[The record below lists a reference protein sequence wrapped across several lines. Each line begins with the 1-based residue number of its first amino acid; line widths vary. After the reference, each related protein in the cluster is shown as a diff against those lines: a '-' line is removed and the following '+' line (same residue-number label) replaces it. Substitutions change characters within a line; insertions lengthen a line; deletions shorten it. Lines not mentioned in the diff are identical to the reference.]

1 MQLSRS
7 HYTLIGCLAPV
18 CWGMSVPF
26 VRLVAE
32 HVGQP
37 LGMVFL
43 CGLATLL
50 LLGIYGLPPWRRM
63 SLGYLVFGVGCAVS
77 CEVCFCFA
85 LALSDGGAQT
95 AEVGMVN
102 YLWPCLT
109 MLFACLFNGQRAKW
123 WIAFGFAF
131 AVVGILTVLSG
142 DAGLDLP
149 AMAGHM
155 KKNPASY
162 ALAFGAAVS
171 WAAYSSIT
179 RAFSRGVNATVI
191 IFATNTLFFTVLWL
205 LGVGGPAH
213 VDGEGLAVVAV
224 AAVVMGMA
232 YALWTTG
239 VVKGSMT
246 VMAVVSYFTPV
257 LSCVFC
263 ALFLGADLSL
273 NFWKG
278 VGLVVAGSLVCWA
291 ATAVAD
297 RSTKKGA

>member
-7 HYTLIGCLAPV
+7 HYTFVGCLAPI

-37 LGMVFL
+37 LGMTLL
-43 CGLATLL
+43 CGIASFILLA
-50 LLGIYGLPPWRRM
+50 IYGVPPVAKM
-63 SLGYLVFGVGCAVS
+63 SRKFLICGVGMAMA

-85 LALSDGGAQT
+85 LATSNGGAQT

-109 MLFACLFNGQRAKW
+109 MLFACLFNGQKAKW
-123 WIAFGFAF
+123 WIVFGFAF
-131 AVVGILTVLSG
+131 AVVGIMTVLSG
-142 DAGLDLP
+142 DAGLDLA
-149 AMAGHM
+149 AMWQHM
-155 KKNPASY
+155 KENPVSY
-162 ALAFGAAVS
+162 AFAVGS
-171 WAAYSSIT
+171 AVTWAAYSSIT
-179 RAFSRGVNATVI
+179 RAMSRGANPVVL
-191 IFATNTLFFTVLWL
+191 IFWCNTAFFFLLWI
-205 LGVGGPAH
+205 LGVGEPAH
-213 VDGEGLAVVAV
+213 VDGEGITVLVI
-224 AAVVMGMA
+224 AAVVMGLA
-232 YALWTTG
+232 YALWTVG
-239 VVKGSMT
+239 VMKGSMT

-278 VGLVVAGSLVCWA
+278 VGLVVAGSLICWA
-291 ATAVAD
+291 AAFLAD
-297 RSTKKGA
+297 RVKNPA

>member
-1 MQLSRS
+1 M
-7 HYTLIGCLAPV
+7 IGCLAPV

-43 CGLATLL
+43 CGLATLI
-50 LLGIYGLPPWRRM
+50 LLGIYGRPPLAKM
-63 SLGYLVFGVGCAVS
+63 SLGYLIFGIGSAVA
-77 CEVCFCFA
+77 CEACFCFA

-109 MLFACLFNGQRAKW
+109 LFFACLFNGQKAKW
-123 WIAFGFAF
+123 WIVFGFVL
-131 AVVGILTVLSG
+131 AVAGILTVLSG
-142 DAGLDLP
+142 DAGLDLA
-149 AMAGHM
+149 AMAEHM
-155 KKNPASY
+155 KGNPASY
-162 ALAFGAAVS
+162 ALALGAALS

-179 RAFSRGVNATVI
+179 RAFSRGVNAVVL
-191 IFATNTLFFTVLWL
+191 IFATNTTFFAILWL
-205 LGVGGPAH
+205 CGVGEPVH
-213 VDGEGLAVVAV
+213 IDGEGLAVVV
-224 AAVVMGMA
+224 IAALVMGMA

-263 ALFLGADLSL
+263 ALILGADLSL

-278 VGLVVAGSLVCWA
+278 VALVVAGSLICWG
-291 ATAVAD
+291 ATAAAD
-297 RSTKKGA
+297 RQAKKTGAP

>member
-1 MQLSRS
+1 M
-7 HYTLIGCLAPV
+7 IGCLAPV

-43 CGLATLL
+43 CGLATLIL
-50 LLGIYGLPPWRRM
+50 IGIYGLPPWRRL
-63 SLGYLVFGVGCAVS
+63 SLGYLIFGIGSAVA

-109 MLFACLFNGQRAKW
+109 LLFACLFNGQKAKW
-123 WIAFGFAF
+123 WIVFGFAF

-142 DAGLDLP
+142 DAGLDLA
-149 AMAGHM
+149 AMAEHM
-155 KKNPASY
+155 KGNPASY
-162 ALAFGAAVS
+162 ALALGAALS

-179 RAFSRGVNATVI
+179 RAFSRGVNAVVL
-191 IFATNTLFFTVLWL
+191 IFATNTTFFFILWL
-205 LGVGGPAH
+205 LGVGVPAH
-213 VDGEGLAVVAV
+213 IDWEGLAVVV
-224 AAVVMGMA
+224 IAAVVMGLA

-263 ALFLGADLSL
+263 ALILGADLSL

-278 VGLVVAGSLVCWA
+278 VALVVAGSLICWG

-297 RSTKKGA
+297 RQAKKTGAP